1 MKLKIKFQVILVCL
15 TSKLRQIV
23 FRTCYKNY
31 VQLICPILHTY
42 LIFTLKHK
50 ITWNWNRIKI
60 PWLRKETIVEFA
72 DAASTPKSDRESP
85 VANWLLRK
93 KDVLCHFRLLSGFG
107 DGGAALLRFLSISC
121 RFDPIPL
128 IISPN
133 CDLISKLLRFPNCK
147 CFLMAFRPWKIK

>member
-1 MKLKIKFQVILVCL
+1 MPVPQLSNFTKFLLHKNNFLLLFCNQHKFREIKIK
-15 TSKLRQIV
+15 TSK
-23 FRTCYKNY
+23 Y
-31 VQLICPILHTY
+31 
-42 LIFTLKHK
+42 
-50 ITWNWNRIKI
+50 I

-72 DAASTPKSDRESP
+72 EAASTPKSDKESP